1 MKYYSTRHQQ
11 SEKASLSF
19 ADVLFSPGYS
29 KDGGLYVPEKIPKIS
44 IEELGEWKGLSYRG
58 IVEKILR
65 LYTSPSELTDGDIK
79 DLVSSSFHDFELPD
93 EVIHLEHLEPNVLVA
108 ELFRGPTLA
117 FKDLSLNILAKLL
130 EFFLKKEKE
139 RRLTILVA
147 TSGDTGPAAAHS
159 VSNLKNLDLVLLYP
173 LNRVSEVQEI
183 QMLTMDA
190 PNIHVVA
197 GEGTSDDLDV
207 PVKEVFCDT
216 TYAEANHLG
225 SLNSIQWGRVVLQTA
240 HYIYVYLKC
249 CSRIGQPVT
258 IVVPTGAAG
267 NVAAGVIVRTM
278 GFPIKLVCSVTVNDI
293 VARAHHDGDFSI
305 VDVVQASLAPAM
317 DIQAPYNLER
327 VLYLASGGDSH
338 AVREAMDQF
347 EKCGRTVLPAALLDA
362 LRSVITE
369 SVAVDDQQ
377 ITEAVKKC
385 YERYNYV
392 VCPHTATALHYVFN
406 RDTASKKGSGAEE
419 EGKEKEE
426 EEVLVCLATAS
437 PAKFADTIQSA
448 LIGVNP
454 TNPRLEQLKMLH
466 KNHPRPAKHTL
477 RRGDDWN
484 AQLRQIIAD
493 I

>member
-1 MKYYSTRHQQ
+1 V
-11 SEKASLSF
+11 F
-19 ADVLFSPGYS
+19 
-29 KDGGLYVPEKIPKIS
+29 
-44 IEELGEWKGLSYRG
+44 
-58 IVEKILR
+58 
-65 LYTSPSELTDGDIK
+65 
-79 DLVSSSFHDFELPD
+79 
-93 EVIHLEHLEPNVLVA
+93 VA

-117 FKDLSLNILAKLL
+117 FKDLSLNIISKLL
-130 EFFLKKEKE
+130 EFFLKKEE
-139 RRLTILVA
+139 GRRLTVLVA

-159 VSNLKNLDLVLLYP
+159 VANRQNVDLVLLYP
-173 LNRVSEVQEI
+173 LNRVSKVQEL

-197 GEGTSDDLDV
+197 GEGTSDELDV
-207 PVKEVFCDT
+207 PVKELFCDT
-216 TYAEANHLG
+216 AYAEANNLG

-240 HYIYVYLKC
+240 HYIYLYLKC
-249 CSRIGQPVT
+249 CPEIGQPVT
-258 IVVPTGAAG
+258 MVVPTGAAG
-267 NVAAGVIVRTM
+267 NVAAGVIAQTM
-278 GFPIKLVCSVTVNDI
+278 GFPVKLVCCVTVNDI
-293 VARAHHDGDFSI
+293 VARAHHNGDLSI
-305 VDVVQASLAPAM
+305 VDEVHASLAPAM

-362 LRSVITE
+362 LRSVISDTI
-369 SVAVDDQQ
+369 AVNDQQ
-377 ITEAVKKC
+377 ITHAIQKC
-385 YERYNYV
+385 YERYHYV

-406 RDTASKKGSGAEE
+406 KDTTSKKGSE
-419 EGKEKEE
+419 EE

-437 PAKFADTIQSA
+437 PAKFAETIQSA
-448 LIGVNP
+448 LITVNP
-454 TNPRLEQLKMLH
+454 TNRRLEDMKMLH

>member
-1 MKYYSTRHQQ
+1 MKYYSTRHL
-11 SEKASLSF
+11 STEKASLSF
-19 ADVLFSPGYS
+19 GDVLFSPGYS
-29 KDGGLYVPEKIPKIS
+29 KDGGLYVPEEIPKLGN
-44 IEELGEWKGLSYRG
+44 EELVEWKDLSYRG
-58 IVEKILR
+58 IVKKILR
-65 LYTSPSELTDGDIK
+65 LYTSPSELTDDDIE
-79 DLVSSSFHDFELPD
+79 DLVSSSFQDFENPD
-93 EVIHLEHLEPNVLVA
+93 EVVNMQQLEPNVFVA

-117 FKDLSLNILAKLL
+117 FKDLSLNILSKLL
-130 EFFLKKEKE
+130 EFYLKKEKE

-159 VSNLKNLDLVLLYP
+159 VANLKNLDLVLLYP
-173 LNRVSEVQEI
+173 LNRVSNVQEL

-207 PVKEVFCDT
+207 PVKELFCDT
-216 TYAEANHLG
+216 DYAVANHLG

-249 CSRIGQPVT
+249 CSRIGRPVT

-267 NVAAGVIVRTM
+267 NVAAGVIVQTM

-293 VARAHHDGDFSI
+293 VARAHQNGDFSI

-317 DIQAPYNLER
+317 DIQAPYNVER
-327 VLYLASGGDSH
+327 VMYLASGGDSD
-338 AVREAMDQF
+338 AVRQAMDQF
-347 EKCGRTVLPAALLDA
+347 EKCGRTMLPAVLLDA
-362 LRSVITE
+362 LRRAISE
-369 SVAVDDQQ
+369 SVAVNDQQ
-377 ITEAVKKC
+377 ITDAIQKC
-385 YERYNYV
+385 YQRYHYV

-406 RDTASKKGSGAEE
+406 RITTSSRKGSEKAE
-419 EGKEKEE
+419 EE
-426 EEVLVCLATAS
+426 EEVLVCLATAA

-448 LIGVNP
+448 LVGVNP
-454 TNPRLEQLKMLH
+454 TNRRLEQMKMLH
-466 KNHPRPAKHTL
+466 ESNPRPAKHTL